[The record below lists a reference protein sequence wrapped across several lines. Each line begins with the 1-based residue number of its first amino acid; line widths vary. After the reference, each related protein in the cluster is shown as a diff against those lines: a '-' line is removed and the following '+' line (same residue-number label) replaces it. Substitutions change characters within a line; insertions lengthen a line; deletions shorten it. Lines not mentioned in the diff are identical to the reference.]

1 MLQQQLVEWY
11 KVALEYREVLSTIK
25 DVLLEGMMDASRGGE
40 IEEMINQ
47 ISDGTEEAD
56 MTTLLSV

>member
-47 ISDGTEEAD
+47 IFDGTEEAD
-56 MTTLLSV
+56 MTTLLGV

>member
-1 MLQQQLVEWY
+1 
-11 KVALEYREVLSTIK
+11 
-25 DVLLEGMMDASRGGE
+25 MDASRGGE